1 METISRDFVLRDGN
15 IVQALWAFLKANA
28 KAMASQGRPL
38 MVSIREF
45 KARRTLEQNK
55 RLHAILSDIA
65 EQAWVDG
72 RQYSA
77 DVWKEYFRQRF
88 LGTEEIAL
96 PGGKLIERGVS
107 TTTLDIHEFNE
118 FMAKVEAHAV
128 SELGVE
134 LPL

>member
-1 METISRDFVLRDGN
+1 MNRTFVLRNDSLA
-15 IVQALWAFLKANA
+15 QALWAFLRSNW
-28 KAMASQGRPL
+28 KAMAEQGRPL
-38 MVSIREF
+38 SVSIGEHKTKRS
-45 KARRTLEQNK
+45 LEQNK
-55 RLHAILSDIA
+55 RLHAILTDIS

-72 RQYSA
+72 RQYSR
-77 DVWKEYFRQRF
+77 DIWKEYFRQKF

-107 TTTLDIHEFNE
+107 TTTLDVHEFNE